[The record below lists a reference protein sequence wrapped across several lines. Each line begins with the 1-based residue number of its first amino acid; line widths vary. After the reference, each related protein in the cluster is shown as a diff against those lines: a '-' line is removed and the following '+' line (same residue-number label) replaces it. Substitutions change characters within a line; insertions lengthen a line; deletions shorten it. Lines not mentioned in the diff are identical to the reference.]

1 MRIGYLDC
9 FSGISGDMLLG
20 ALISAGWPESELHH
34 CVDSLGLVGLRVEVS
49 RETIQG
55 LMTAVRVRVTS
66 DRPQPL
72 RHLAQVREILDQAA
86 LPAKVRQRAMDVFQ
100 RLAEAEAVVHGCS
113 PDQVHFHEVGAVDT
127 LVDVVGT
134 VTGLAWL
141 NIEHL
146 ACSPLPMPTGFI
158 RCAHGEL
165 PLPPPAVCE
174 LLRGVPVY
182 GVNLD
187 QELVTPTGAAL
198 ARGLA
203 LDFGPLPPM
212 RLEQTGYGAGTMQRR
227 DGRPNL
233 LRLMAGLGF
242 QAREAQ
248 RVEVIE
254 THLDDWNGELWPHV
268 SQRLMD
274 SGALDVSLT
283 PMLMK
288 KGRPGYLLR
297 VLADPVHGP
306 ELRQVILTE
315 TSAIGL
321 RIRVEERLTLDR
333 RSVTLETPWGP
344 VQAKKIDTPSGPV
357 ITPEYETC
365 CRLARQHGL
374 PLQTVYRS
382 ITSAASGCQ
391 HVKE

>member
-20 ALISAGWPESELHH
+20 ALIGAGWPESELQS
-34 CVDSLGLVGLRVEVS
+34 CVDSLGLEGLRVKVS

-55 LMTAVRVRVTS
+55 LAAVRVRVTS
-66 DRPQPL
+66 DRSQPL
-72 RHLAQVREILDQAA
+72 RHLAQVRKVLEQAT
-86 LPAKVRQRAMDVFQ
+86 LPAEVRQQAMDVFQ
-100 RLAEAEAVVHGCS
+100 RLAKAEAAVHGCS
-113 PDQVHFHEVGAVDT
+113 PDQVHFHEVGAVDA

-141 NIEHL
+141 KIKHL
-146 ACSPLPMPTGFI
+146 ACSPLPMPSGFV

-165 PLPPPAVCE
+165 PLPAPAVCE

-198 ARGLA
+198 ARELA
-203 LDFGPLPPM
+203 LNFGPLPPM
-212 RLEQTGYGAGTMQRR
+212 RLEQTGYGAGTRQRR

-233 LRLMAGLGF
+233 LRLMAGQGF

-283 PMLMK
+283 TMLMK

-297 VLADPVHGP
+297 VLTDPAHGP

-321 RIRVEERLTLDR
+321 RVRMEERLTLDR

-344 VQAKKIDTPSGPV
+344 VQAKEIDTPSGPV
-357 ITPEYETC
+357 ITPEYEAC

-374 PLQTVYRS
+374 PLQTVYRT
-382 ITSAASGCQ
+382 ITAAASGRQC
-391 HVKE
+391 VKE

>member
-20 ALISAGWPESELHH
+20 ALIGAGWPESELHH
-34 CVDSLGLVGLRVEVS
+34 CVESLGLKEVRVQVS

-55 LMTAVRVRVTS
+55 LGAVRVRVES
-66 DRPQPL
+66 DRSQPL
-72 RHLAQVREILDQAA
+72 RHLPQIRKVLEQST
-86 LPAKVRQRAMDVFQ
+86 LPLRVQCRTMDVFH
-100 RLAEAEAVVHGCS
+100 RLAEAEAVVHGCAA
-113 PDQVHFHEVGAVDT
+113 DEVHFHEVGAVDA
-127 LVDVVGT
+127 LVDVAAAMA
-134 VTGLAWL
+134 GLDQL
-141 NIEHL
+141 GIEHL
-146 ACSPLPMPTGFI
+146 TCSPLPMPTGFV

-165 PLPPPAVCE
+165 PLPAPAVCE

-182 GVNLD
+182 GVNLN

-198 ARGLA
+198 VRELARE
-203 LDFGPLPPM
+203 FGPLPPM
-212 RLEQTGYGAGTMQRR
+212 CLEQTGYGAGTMQRR

-233 LRLMAGLGF
+233 LRLMAGSGF
-242 QAREAQ
+242 PAREAQ

-297 VLADPVHGP
+297 VLVEPARGP
-306 ELRQVILTE
+306 QLRQLILTE

-321 RIRVEERLTLDR
+321 RSRMEERTTLPR
-333 RSVTLETPWGP
+333 RNVILETPWGP
-344 VQAKKIDTPSGPV
+344 VQAKEIDTPSGPV
-357 ITPEYETC
+357 ITPEYEA
-365 CRLARQHGL
+365 CRLLATEHGIA
-374 PLQTVYRS
+374 LQTVYRT
-382 ITSAASGCQ
+382 ITAAAATGRQ
-391 HVKE
+391 YDKE